1 MFSVFQFFLAKYP
14 CGQASVHVLD
24 KKEKRGLIN
33 VGFPS
38 PSVHP

>member
-24 KKEKRGLIN
+24 EKEKREGKKRVN
-33 VGFPS
+33 
-38 PSVHP
+38 